1 MDIFPSFD
9 CPQLGLKMALLSDRF
24 DCLVDKHFDGTTEL
38 TLWSPIKT
46 YEGIGSKAKLS
57 VLIDGKGVRFPMP
70 DYPLPN
76 KIRGSRAW
84 KGQTVSRRV
93 RLCSSILLDACVWG
107 GSGEKK
113 EGKVNA
119 NGKETRDSCDSALS
133 ACLSTRGSGGYID
146 HSVIAFFHANKHIW
160 DRMGTNLELFCANV
174 QPIWDV
180 LAREILPIFATN
192 IRHLNIPADG
202 YHLDNSN
209 QQIWD
214 KGTNLRLPDLS
225 CFRDDQPIWDV
236 FSREILPIFA
246 PNIRRLQFT
255 NDHHLDNLLRCTSP
269 TILTDLDQLNSISI
283 EFLYPGVIGN
293 DDPKGTAGQALSK
306 WLNTPRKDGRPKQF
320 RFKHYLPRAIEWIN
334 IFKEQFLRATTSA
347 SCETSFFDSVS
358 MSIVPFELMNGRT
371 NEKLTLFKARENEWA
386 SRWVIKR
393 CLIGEMAATINWQ
406 DENLDHL
413 NTVCFWLDDVKRCFG
428 IEHNNNNKRQQQ
440 MSSDDPDKA
449 ATAKDGPAPDIPSDA
464 AAAKVTDGGPPTA
477 TEEKPKEQVE
487 AKVPD
492 EPTATKEEPKVPDEP
507 STTKEPTA
515 PVTDGPPSEA
525 KGDKTEEPKVPDEP
539 ATEPPKDSATTE
551 GSDEPST
558 DTSKDSA
565 TTEGSE
571 DEAPAPEPSKAPE
584 DQPKKADEKKSEE
597 EAPAPEPPKA
607 PEDQPKKADKTK
619 SEDAAKEPK
628 KKADKKK
635 KSKSEESVAS
645 VSTARLQPR
654 KVPVNSFKDVR
665 PAVQKS
671 LAGLKYPFIKKL
683 EKQAGMD
690 REKLFYSALAVLSF
704 YLVIGPGNTFLSTLI
719 VKAWPVYQTILT
731 VHTQNKKDDTQWLAF
746 WCAFAAF
753 SVLDHF
759 FAPLELLFGLYLLFK
774 TAALLYLGL
783 PQTYGAHNLYVK
795 HVHPLV
801 DRLGKIKIKCRDNN
815 LNNVQFNLWRG
826 NDSIGPLSP
835 PAEEEKEK
843 ADE

>member
-1 MDIFPSFD
+1 MTADEQQ
-9 CPQLGLKMALLSDRF
+9 QLK
-24 DCLVDKHFDGTTEL
+24 
-38 TLWSPIKT
+38 
-46 YEGIGSKAKLS
+46 
-57 VLIDGKGVRFPMP
+57 
-70 DYPLPN
+70 
-76 KIRGSRAW
+76 
-84 KGQTVSRRV
+84 VS
-93 RLCSSILLDACVWG
+93 C
-107 GSGEKK
+107 
-113 EGKVNA
+113 
-119 NGKETRDSCDSALS
+119 
-133 ACLSTRGSGGYID
+133 
-146 HSVIAFFHANKHIW
+146 
-160 DRMGTNLELFCANV
+160 
-174 QPIWDV
+174 
-180 LAREILPIFATN
+180 N
-192 IRHLNIPADG
+192 I
-202 YHLDNSN
+202 
-209 QQIWD
+209 
-214 KGTNLRLPDLS
+214 
-225 CFRDDQPIWDV
+225 
-236 FSREILPIFA
+236 
-246 PNIRRLQFT
+246 
-255 NDHHLDNLLRCTSP
+255 
-269 TILTDLDQLNSISI
+269 
-283 EFLYPGVIGN
+283 
-293 DDPKGTAGQALSK
+293 
-306 WLNTPRKDGRPKQF
+306 
-320 RFKHYLPRAIEWIN
+320 
-334 IFKEQFLRATTSA
+334 
-347 SCETSFFDSVS
+347 
-358 MSIVPFELMNGRT
+358 
-371 NEKLTLFKARENEWA
+371 
-386 SRWVIKR
+386 
-393 CLIGEMAATINWQ
+393 
-406 DENLDHL
+406 
-413 NTVCFWLDDVKRCFG
+413 
-428 IEHNNNNKRQQQ
+428 IEHNNNKRQQQ
-440 MSSDDPDKA
+440 MSSADDPDKA

-477 TEEKPKEQVE
+477 TEEKPKEQLE

-492 EPTATKEEPKVPDEP
+492 EPTAATKEEPKVPDEP

-571 DEAPAPEPSKAPE
+571 DEAPALEPSKAPE

-607 PEDQPKKADKTK
+607 PEDQPKKADKKK

-801 DRLGKIKIKCRDNN
+801 DRLGKIKVK
-815 LNNVQFNLWRG
+815 
-826 NDSIGPLSP
+826 
-835 PAEEEKEK
+835 
-843 ADE
+843 

>member
-1 MDIFPSFD
+1 MTADEQQ
-9 CPQLGLKMALLSDRF
+9 QLK
-24 DCLVDKHFDGTTEL
+24 
-38 TLWSPIKT
+38 
-46 YEGIGSKAKLS
+46 
-57 VLIDGKGVRFPMP
+57 
-70 DYPLPN
+70 
-76 KIRGSRAW
+76 
-84 KGQTVSRRV
+84 VS
-93 RLCSSILLDACVWG
+93 C
-107 GSGEKK
+107 
-113 EGKVNA
+113 
-119 NGKETRDSCDSALS
+119 
-133 ACLSTRGSGGYID
+133 
-146 HSVIAFFHANKHIW
+146 
-160 DRMGTNLELFCANV
+160 
-174 QPIWDV
+174 
-180 LAREILPIFATN
+180 N
-192 IRHLNIPADG
+192 I
-202 YHLDNSN
+202 
-209 QQIWD
+209 
-214 KGTNLRLPDLS
+214 
-225 CFRDDQPIWDV
+225 
-236 FSREILPIFA
+236 
-246 PNIRRLQFT
+246 
-255 NDHHLDNLLRCTSP
+255 
-269 TILTDLDQLNSISI
+269 
-283 EFLYPGVIGN
+283 
-293 DDPKGTAGQALSK
+293 
-306 WLNTPRKDGRPKQF
+306 
-320 RFKHYLPRAIEWIN
+320 
-334 IFKEQFLRATTSA
+334 
-347 SCETSFFDSVS
+347 
-358 MSIVPFELMNGRT
+358 
-371 NEKLTLFKARENEWA
+371 
-386 SRWVIKR
+386 
-393 CLIGEMAATINWQ
+393 
-406 DENLDHL
+406 
-413 NTVCFWLDDVKRCFG
+413 
-428 IEHNNNNKRQQQ
+428 IEHNNNKRQQQ

-464 AAAKVTDGGPPTA
+464 AATKVTDGGPPTA

-539 ATEPPKDSATTE
+539 ATEPSKDSATTE

-584 DQPKKADEKKSEE
+584 DQPKKADEKKSE
-597 EAPAPEPPKA
+597 
-607 PEDQPKKADKTK
+607 
-619 SEDAAKEPK
+619 DAAKEPK
-628 KKADKKK
+628 KKADKK

-645 VSTARLQPR
+645 VSTAPLQPR

-719 VKAWPVYQTILT
+719 VKAWPVYQTILA

-801 DRLGKIKIKCRDNN
+801 DRLGKIKVK
-815 LNNVQFNLWRG
+815 
-826 NDSIGPLSP
+826 
-835 PAEEEKEK
+835 
-843 ADE
+843 

>member
-1 MDIFPSFD
+1 
-9 CPQLGLKMALLSDRF
+9 
-24 DCLVDKHFDGTTEL
+24 
-38 TLWSPIKT
+38 
-46 YEGIGSKAKLS
+46 
-57 VLIDGKGVRFPMP
+57 
-70 DYPLPN
+70 
-76 KIRGSRAW
+76 
-84 KGQTVSRRV
+84 
-93 RLCSSILLDACVWG
+93 
-107 GSGEKK
+107 
-113 EGKVNA
+113 
-119 NGKETRDSCDSALS
+119 
-133 ACLSTRGSGGYID
+133 
-146 HSVIAFFHANKHIW
+146 
-160 DRMGTNLELFCANV
+160 
-174 QPIWDV
+174 
-180 LAREILPIFATN
+180 
-192 IRHLNIPADG
+192 
-202 YHLDNSN
+202 
-209 QQIWD
+209 
-214 KGTNLRLPDLS
+214 
-225 CFRDDQPIWDV
+225 
-236 FSREILPIFA
+236 
-246 PNIRRLQFT
+246 
-255 NDHHLDNLLRCTSP
+255 
-269 TILTDLDQLNSISI
+269 
-283 EFLYPGVIGN
+283 
-293 DDPKGTAGQALSK
+293 
-306 WLNTPRKDGRPKQF
+306 
-320 RFKHYLPRAIEWIN
+320 
-334 IFKEQFLRATTSA
+334 
-347 SCETSFFDSVS
+347 
-358 MSIVPFELMNGRT
+358 
-371 NEKLTLFKARENEWA
+371 
-386 SRWVIKR
+386 
-393 CLIGEMAATINWQ
+393 
-406 DENLDHL
+406 
-413 NTVCFWLDDVKRCFG
+413 
-428 IEHNNNNKRQQQ
+428 

-477 TEEKPKEQVE
+477 TEEKPKEQME

-607 PEDQPKKADKTK
+607 PEDQPKKADKKK

-704 YLVIGPGNTFLSTLI
+704 YLVIGPGNTFLSALI
-719 VKAWPVYQTILT
+719 VKAWPVYQTILA

-801 DRLGKIKIKCRDNN
+801 DRLGKIKVK
-815 LNNVQFNLWRG
+815 
-826 NDSIGPLSP
+826 
-835 PAEEEKEK
+835 
-843 ADE
+843 

>member
-1 MDIFPSFD
+1 
-9 CPQLGLKMALLSDRF
+9 
-24 DCLVDKHFDGTTEL
+24 
-38 TLWSPIKT
+38 
-46 YEGIGSKAKLS
+46 
-57 VLIDGKGVRFPMP
+57 
-70 DYPLPN
+70 
-76 KIRGSRAW
+76 
-84 KGQTVSRRV
+84 
-93 RLCSSILLDACVWG
+93 
-107 GSGEKK
+107 
-113 EGKVNA
+113 
-119 NGKETRDSCDSALS
+119 
-133 ACLSTRGSGGYID
+133 
-146 HSVIAFFHANKHIW
+146 
-160 DRMGTNLELFCANV
+160 
-174 QPIWDV
+174 
-180 LAREILPIFATN
+180 
-192 IRHLNIPADG
+192 
-202 YHLDNSN
+202 
-209 QQIWD
+209 
-214 KGTNLRLPDLS
+214 
-225 CFRDDQPIWDV
+225 
-236 FSREILPIFA
+236 
-246 PNIRRLQFT
+246 
-255 NDHHLDNLLRCTSP
+255 
-269 TILTDLDQLNSISI
+269 
-283 EFLYPGVIGN
+283 
-293 DDPKGTAGQALSK
+293 
-306 WLNTPRKDGRPKQF
+306 
-320 RFKHYLPRAIEWIN
+320 
-334 IFKEQFLRATTSA
+334 
-347 SCETSFFDSVS
+347 
-358 MSIVPFELMNGRT
+358 
-371 NEKLTLFKARENEWA
+371 
-386 SRWVIKR
+386 
-393 CLIGEMAATINWQ
+393 
-406 DENLDHL
+406 
-413 NTVCFWLDDVKRCFG
+413 
-428 IEHNNNNKRQQQ
+428 

-690 REKLFYSALAVLSF
+690 REKLFYSALARPVL
-704 YLVIGPGNTFLSTLI
+704 LPGDRPRQHVPQHFDRF

-795 HVHPLV
+795 HVHPPGGPSGQ
-801 DRLGKIKIKCRDNN
+801 DQSEMKRR
-815 LNNVQFNLWRG
+815 QRQQ
-826 NDSIGPLSP
+826 IGPTRTTGPSRTWTP
-835 PAEEEKEK
+835 TSSRKNATAKPAAAPK
-843 ADE
+843 AGPAPHGGGGQALTPTTDPNYGTLQNLDAEIFTKNAPAKPAAAPKAGPAPHGGGGQALTPTTDPNYGTLQNFDAEIFVKK

>member
-1 MDIFPSFD
+1 
-9 CPQLGLKMALLSDRF
+9 
-24 DCLVDKHFDGTTEL
+24 
-38 TLWSPIKT
+38 
-46 YEGIGSKAKLS
+46 
-57 VLIDGKGVRFPMP
+57 
-70 DYPLPN
+70 
-76 KIRGSRAW
+76 
-84 KGQTVSRRV
+84 
-93 RLCSSILLDACVWG
+93 
-107 GSGEKK
+107 
-113 EGKVNA
+113 
-119 NGKETRDSCDSALS
+119 
-133 ACLSTRGSGGYID
+133 
-146 HSVIAFFHANKHIW
+146 
-160 DRMGTNLELFCANV
+160 
-174 QPIWDV
+174 
-180 LAREILPIFATN
+180 
-192 IRHLNIPADG
+192 
-202 YHLDNSN
+202 
-209 QQIWD
+209 
-214 KGTNLRLPDLS
+214 
-225 CFRDDQPIWDV
+225 
-236 FSREILPIFA
+236 
-246 PNIRRLQFT
+246 
-255 NDHHLDNLLRCTSP
+255 
-269 TILTDLDQLNSISI
+269 
-283 EFLYPGVIGN
+283 
-293 DDPKGTAGQALSK
+293 
-306 WLNTPRKDGRPKQF
+306 
-320 RFKHYLPRAIEWIN
+320 
-334 IFKEQFLRATTSA
+334 
-347 SCETSFFDSVS
+347 
-358 MSIVPFELMNGRT
+358 
-371 NEKLTLFKARENEWA
+371 
-386 SRWVIKR
+386 
-393 CLIGEMAATINWQ
+393 
-406 DENLDHL
+406 
-413 NTVCFWLDDVKRCFG
+413 
-428 IEHNNNNKRQQQ
+428 

-515 PVTDGPPSEA
+515 PVTDGPQSEA

-551 GSDEPST
+551 GSDKPST

-607 PEDQPKKADKTK
+607 PEDQPKKADKKK

-719 VKAWPVYQTILT
+719 VKAWPVYQTILA

-801 DRLGKIKIKCRDNN
+801 DRLGKIKTKNYKVINFLHDLNASESDDFVGQRIVRDW
-815 LNNVQFNLWRG
+815 QWI
-826 NDSIGPLSP
+826 SIGIDNLHLFGAILSNFVANSHFAQFP
-835 PAEEEKEK
+835 FACLEMFVDNAVKTAVDQCNLE
-843 ADE
+843 AQRQTFVI

>member
-1 MDIFPSFD
+1 
-9 CPQLGLKMALLSDRF
+9 
-24 DCLVDKHFDGTTEL
+24 
-38 TLWSPIKT
+38 
-46 YEGIGSKAKLS
+46 
-57 VLIDGKGVRFPMP
+57 
-70 DYPLPN
+70 
-76 KIRGSRAW
+76 
-84 KGQTVSRRV
+84 
-93 RLCSSILLDACVWG
+93 
-107 GSGEKK
+107 
-113 EGKVNA
+113 
-119 NGKETRDSCDSALS
+119 
-133 ACLSTRGSGGYID
+133 
-146 HSVIAFFHANKHIW
+146 
-160 DRMGTNLELFCANV
+160 
-174 QPIWDV
+174 
-180 LAREILPIFATN
+180 
-192 IRHLNIPADG
+192 
-202 YHLDNSN
+202 
-209 QQIWD
+209 
-214 KGTNLRLPDLS
+214 
-225 CFRDDQPIWDV
+225 
-236 FSREILPIFA
+236 
-246 PNIRRLQFT
+246 
-255 NDHHLDNLLRCTSP
+255 
-269 TILTDLDQLNSISI
+269 
-283 EFLYPGVIGN
+283 
-293 DDPKGTAGQALSK
+293 
-306 WLNTPRKDGRPKQF
+306 
-320 RFKHYLPRAIEWIN
+320 
-334 IFKEQFLRATTSA
+334 
-347 SCETSFFDSVS
+347 
-358 MSIVPFELMNGRT
+358 
-371 NEKLTLFKARENEWA
+371 
-386 SRWVIKR
+386 
-393 CLIGEMAATINWQ
+393 
-406 DENLDHL
+406 
-413 NTVCFWLDDVKRCFG
+413 
-428 IEHNNNNKRQQQ
+428 

-492 EPTATKEEPKVPDEP
+492 EPTAATKEEPKVPDEP

-525 KGDKTEEPKVPDEP
+525 KEDKTEKPKVPDEP

-607 PEDQPKKADKTK
+607 PEDQPKKADKKK

-704 YLVIGPGNTFLSTLI
+704 YLVIGPGNTFLSALI

-801 DRLGKIKIKCRDNN
+801 DLSSVAIVGFWCLNFYVDEHFRTRKWKLGEMRICHKIGDNGTKQMQIVN
-815 LNNVQFNLWRG
+815 SDG
-826 NDSIGPLSP
+826 NPLPIPQNPLPNKVTGFRHIHIFYIDQNPPIGPGTSQQLSITSHCP
-835 PAEEEKEK
+835 FQRCHFPGISA
-843 ADE
+843 